1 MLNCPTCGFLYSL
14 LAPQCPAC
22 HLPRQTAIAFGGGA
36 PAAPPPQPGS
46 AWAGLGVWS
55 AQAVIAALI
64 KCLLM
69 VVGLVVSVGLFV
81 VTTLITQLTARGRG
95 PGATLGLP
103 PDLGSSMG
111 VGPASGLDGLLGPG
125 LAPTPLPLIRHLFG
139 RMGGDP
145 RP

>member
-81 VTTLITQLTARGRG
+81 VTTLITQLTARSRG
-95 PGATLGLP
+95 PGAGLGLP

-111 VGPASGLDGLLGPG
+111 VGSGSGLEGLLGPG

-139 RMGGDP
+139 RMGGDL